1 MYDSLLYIER
11 RGRMKSY
18 VYKIL
23 ISILV
28 VIIFILSISLKPF
41 KVVYAQE
48 KQDSL
53 PFDVSIHVPDN
64 QLGDIKNYFNLQVK
78 KKQNQTVKMDVHNK
92 ANTPIKVN
100 VKVANALT
108 STNGGIMYV
117 TNREVSQSIL
127 TDTDFYMD
135 QYVQAPDAVNLEG
148 NQTKTIE
155 THLTTPNQD
164 GVFLGGLLFE
174 LAHDTQGQKLE
185 KDGLNFSVHNS
196 IEYAVA
202 IQLNSE
208 ETENSVNKTPLK
220 LNGTTVESYP
230 TQPQVHA
237 LIQNTNANIVR
248 DVAVYYEVLS
258 QDNVLF
264 HGNIPAF
271 NVAPKSKVGLAIPWK
286 AKRYKDGKYTLKVT
300 IKENGIPK
308 IYTEQIRITASNVTD
323 YAEQTGA
330 IKVLPGYSN
339 QIYIIAAGVFILVIS
354 MFVFVWWRKKH
365 ENQKEQNKA
374 A

>member
-23 ISILV
+23 ISTLV
-28 VIIFILSISLKPF
+28 VIIFILSIGLKPF
-41 KVVYAQE
+41 KVVYAEE

-92 ANTPIKVN
+92 SNTPIKVN

-108 STNGGIMYV
+108 SANGGIMYV
-117 TNREVSQSIL
+117 PNREVSQSIL

-135 QYVQAPDAVNLEG
+135 QYVQTPDAVTLEG

-155 THLTTPNQD
+155 VHLTTPNKD

-174 LAHDTQGQKLE
+174 LAHDTKAQNLE
-185 KDGLNFSVHNS
+185 KDGLNFSVHNR

-208 ETENSVNKTPLK
+208 ETENSVNKLPLK

-248 DVAVYYEVLS
+248 DVSVYYEVLS
-258 QDNVLF
+258 KDNVLF

-286 AKRYKDGKYTLKVT
+286 AKEYKDGKYTLKVT

-308 IYTEQIRITASNVTD
+308 TYTEQIRITASNVTE

-330 IKVLPGYSN
+330 VKVLPGYSN
-339 QIYIIAAGVFILVIS
+339 QIYIIAAGVFMLIVS

-365 ENQKEQNKA
+365 ANRKEENKA
-374 A
+374 S

>member
-1 MYDSLLYIER
+1 
-11 RGRMKSY
+11 MKSY

-23 ISILV
+23 ISILIA
-28 VIIFILSISLKPF
+28 IIFILSVSLTPF
-41 KVVYAQE
+41 KVVYAEE

-78 KKQNQTVKMDVHNK
+78 KKQNQTVKLDVHNK
-92 ANTPIKVN
+92 ANNPIRVN

-117 TNREVSQSIL
+117 PNREVSQSIL
-127 TDTDFYMD
+127 IDKDFYMD
-135 QYVQAPDAVNLEG
+135 QYVQAPDAVSLEG

-155 THLTTPNQD
+155 VHLTTPNQD

-174 LAHDTQGQKLE
+174 LAQDTKAQNLE
-185 KDGLNFSVHNS
+185 KDGLNFSVHNR

-202 IQLNSE
+202 IQLNNE
-208 ETENSVNKTPLK
+208 ETENSINKTPLK

-286 AKRYKDGKYTLKVT
+286 AKEYKDGKYTLKIT
-300 IKENGIPK
+300 IKQNGIPK
-308 IYTEQIRITASNVTD
+308 TYTEQIRITASNVTE

-330 IKVLPGYSN
+330 VKVLPGYSN
-339 QIYIIAAGVFILVIS
+339 QIYIIAAGVFILIVS

-365 ENQKEQNKA
+365 ANQKEQNKA
-374 A
+374 SSVA

>member
-1 MYDSLLYIER
+1 
-11 RGRMKSY
+11 MKSY
-18 VYKIL
+18 TYKIS

-28 VIIFILSISLKPF
+28 GIVFTLSLCLKPF
-41 KVVYAQE
+41 HLVYAEE

-53 PFDVSIHVPDN
+53 PFDVNIHVPDN

-78 KKQNQTVKMDVHNK
+78 KKQNQTVKLDIHNK

-100 VKVANALT
+100 IKVANALT

-117 TNREVSQSIL
+117 PNREVSQSTL
-127 TDTDFYMD
+127 MDTDFYMD
-135 QYVQAPDAVNLEG
+135 QYVQAPSTVTLEG
-148 NQTKTIE
+148 NQMKTIE
-155 THLTTPNQD
+155 VQLTTPNQD

-174 LAHDTQGQKLE
+174 LVQDTKSQDLE
-185 KDGLNFSVHNS
+185 KDGLNFSVHNR

-202 IQLNSE
+202 IQLNANK
-208 ETENSVNKTPLK
+208 TEDSVNNASMK
-220 LNGTTVESYP
+220 LNGTAIESYP

-258 QDNVLF
+258 KDNVLF
-264 HGNIPAF
+264 HGNIPAS

-286 AKRYKDGKYTLKVT
+286 AKEYKDGKYMLKVT
-300 IKENGIPK
+300 IKENGVPK
-308 IYTEQIRITASNVTD
+308 TYTEEFQITASNVTE

-330 IKVLPGYSN
+330 VKVLPTYSN
-339 QIYIIAAGVFILVIS
+339 QTYMIVAGIVIVIISI
-354 MFVFVWWRKKH
+354 FVFVWWRKKH
-365 ENQKEQNKA
+365 SKQREEQKA
-374 A
+374 S

>member
-148 NQTKTIE
+148 IKR
-155 THLTTPNQD
+155 
-164 GVFLGGLLFE
+164 
-174 LAHDTQGQKLE
+174 KL
-185 KDGLNFSVHNS
+185 
-196 IEYAVA
+196 
-202 IQLNSE
+202 
-208 ETENSVNKTPLK
+208 
-220 LNGTTVESYP
+220 
-230 TQPQVHA
+230 
-237 LIQNTNANIVR
+237 
-248 DVAVYYEVLS
+248 
-258 QDNVLF
+258 
-264 HGNIPAF
+264 
-271 NVAPKSKVGLAIPWK
+271 
-286 AKRYKDGKYTLKVT
+286 
-300 IKENGIPK
+300 
-308 IYTEQIRITASNVTD
+308 
-323 YAEQTGA
+323 
-330 IKVLPGYSN
+330 
-339 QIYIIAAGVFILVIS
+339 
-354 MFVFVWWRKKH
+354 
-365 ENQKEQNKA
+365 
-374 A
+374 

>member
-1 MYDSLLYIER
+1 
-11 RGRMKSY
+11 MKSY

-135 QYVQAPDAVNLEG
+135 RYVQAPDAVNLEG
-148 NQTKTIE
+148 IKR
-155 THLTTPNQD
+155 
-164 GVFLGGLLFE
+164 
-174 LAHDTQGQKLE
+174 KL
-185 KDGLNFSVHNS
+185 
-196 IEYAVA
+196 
-202 IQLNSE
+202 
-208 ETENSVNKTPLK
+208 
-220 LNGTTVESYP
+220 
-230 TQPQVHA
+230 
-237 LIQNTNANIVR
+237 
-248 DVAVYYEVLS
+248 
-258 QDNVLF
+258 
-264 HGNIPAF
+264 
-271 NVAPKSKVGLAIPWK
+271 
-286 AKRYKDGKYTLKVT
+286 
-300 IKENGIPK
+300 
-308 IYTEQIRITASNVTD
+308 
-323 YAEQTGA
+323 
-330 IKVLPGYSN
+330 
-339 QIYIIAAGVFILVIS
+339 
-354 MFVFVWWRKKH
+354 
-365 ENQKEQNKA
+365 
-374 A
+374 

>member
-1 MYDSLLYIER
+1 
-11 RGRMKSY
+11 MKDY
-18 VYKIL
+18 AYKIF

-28 VIIFILSISLKPF
+28 AIIFILSLSLKPF
-41 KVVYAQE
+41 QLVYAEE

-53 PFDVSIHVPDN
+53 PFDVKIHVPDN
-64 QLGDIKNYFNLQVK
+64 QIGDIKNYFTLQVN

-117 TNREVSQSIL
+117 PNCEVSQSTL
-127 TDTDFYMD
+127 MDTNFYMD
-135 QYVQAPDAVNLEG
+135 QYVQTPSAVTLEG
-148 NQTKTIE
+148 NQAKTIE
-155 THLTTPNQD
+155 VQLTTPNQD

-174 LAHDTQGQKLE
+174 LVQDTKSQDLE
-185 KDGLNFSVHNS
+185 KDGLNFSVHNR

-202 IQLNSE
+202 IQLNVDK
-208 ETENSVNKTPLK
+208 TENSANKSSLK
-220 LNGTTVESYP
+220 LNGTAVESYP

-248 DVAVYYEVLS
+248 DVTVSYEVLS
-258 QDNVLF
+258 KDNVLF
-264 HGNIPAF
+264 RGNIPAF

-286 AKRYKDGKYTLKVT
+286 AKEYKDGKYMLKVT
-300 IKENGIPK
+300 IKENGVPK
-308 IYTEQIRITASNVTD
+308 IYTEEFQITASNVTE

-330 IKVLPGYSN
+330 VKVLPTYSN
-339 QIYIIAAGVFILVIS
+339 QTYMIVAGIVIVIISI
-354 MFVFVWWRKKH
+354 FVFVWWRKKH
-365 ENQKEQNKA
+365 SKQREEQKA
-374 A
+374 S

>member
-1 MYDSLLYIER
+1 
-11 RGRMKSY
+11 MKSY

-28 VIIFILSISLKPF
+28 VFIFILSISLKPF
-41 KVVYAQE
+41 KVVYAEE

-64 QLGDIKNYFNLQVK
+64 QLGDVKNYFNLQVK

-117 TNREVSQSIL
+117 PNREVSQSIL

-135 QYVQAPDAVNLEG
+135 LYVKAPDAVTLEG

-155 THLTTPNQD
+155 VHLTAPNQD

-174 LAHDTQGQKLE
+174 LAHDTKGQNLE
-185 KDGLNFSVHNS
+185 KNGLNFSVHNR

-202 IQLNSE
+202 IQLNTE
-208 ETENSVNKTPLK
+208 ETEDSVNETPLK

-237 LIQNTNANIVR
+237 LFQNTNANIVR

-258 QDNVLF
+258 EGNVLF

-286 AKRYKDGKYTLKVT
+286 AKEYKDGKYMLKVK
-300 IKENGIPK
+300 IKENGVSK
-308 IYTEQIRITASNVTD
+308 TYTEEFQITTSNVTK
-323 YAEQTGA
+323 YAEQNGA
-330 IKVLPGYSN
+330 VKVLPTYSN
-339 QIYIIAAGVFILVIS
+339 QTYMIMAGVGILIIS
-354 MFVFVWWRKKH
+354 IFVFVWWRKKN
-365 ENQKEQNKA
+365 EKQREELKA
-374 A
+374 S

>member
-1 MYDSLLYIER
+1 
-11 RGRMKSY
+11 MKDY
-18 VYKIL
+18 AYKIF

-28 VIIFILSISLKPF
+28 AIIFILSLSLKPF
-41 KVVYAQE
+41 QLVYAEE

-53 PFDVSIHVPDN
+53 PFDVNIHVPDN
-64 QLGDIKNYFNLQVK
+64 QIGDIKNYFTLQVK

-117 TNREVSQSIL
+117 PNREVSQSTL
-127 TDTDFYMD
+127 MDTDYYMD
-135 QYVQAPDAVNLEG
+135 QYVQAPSAVTLEG
-148 NQTKTIE
+148 NQAKTIE
-155 THLTTPNQD
+155 VQLTTPNQD

-174 LAHDTQGQKLE
+174 LVQDTKSQDLE
-185 KDGLNFSVHNS
+185 KDGLNFSVHNR

-202 IQLNSE
+202 IQLNVDK
-208 ETENSVNKTPLK
+208 TENSGNKSSLK
-220 LNGTTVESYP
+220 LNGTAVESYP

-248 DVAVYYEVLS
+248 DVTVSYEVLS
-258 QDNVLF
+258 KDNVLF
-264 HGNIPAF
+264 RGNIPAF

-286 AKRYKDGKYTLKVT
+286 EKEYKDGKYMLKVT
-300 IKENGIPK
+300 IKENGVPK
-308 IYTEQIRITASNVTD
+308 TYTEEFQITASNVTE

-330 IKVLPGYSN
+330 VKVLPGYSN
-339 QIYIIAAGVFILVIS
+339 QTYMIVAGVVIVIIS
-354 MFVFVWWRKKH
+354 IFVFVWWIKKH
-365 ENQKEQNKA
+365 SKQREEPKA
-374 A
+374 S

>member
-11 RGRMKSY
+11 RDRMKSY

-41 KVVYAQE
+41 KVVYAEE
-48 KQDSL
+48 KQESL

-64 QLGDIKNYFNLQVK
+64 QLGDIKNYFNLQVN

-117 TNREVSQSIL
+117 PNREVSQSIL

-135 QYVQAPDAVNLEG
+135 QYVKAPDAVTLEG

-155 THLTTPNQD
+155 VHLTTPNQQ

-174 LAHDTQGQKLE
+174 LAQDTKGQNLE
-185 KDGLNFSVHNS
+185 TDGLNFSVHNR

-208 ETENSVNKTPLK
+208 ETENSVNKSPLK

-258 QDNVLF
+258 EGNVLF

-286 AKRYKDGKYTLKVT
+286 AKEYKDGKYMLKVK
-300 IKENGIPK
+300 IKENGVSK
-308 IYTEQIRITASNVTD
+308 TYTEEFQITASNVTK
-323 YAEQTGA
+323 YAEQNGA
-330 IKVLPGYSN
+330 VKVLPTYSN
-339 QIYIIAAGVFILVIS
+339 QTYMIMAGVGILIIS
-354 MFVFVWWRKKH
+354 IFVFVWWRKKN
-365 ENQKEQNKA
+365 EKQREELKA
-374 A
+374 S